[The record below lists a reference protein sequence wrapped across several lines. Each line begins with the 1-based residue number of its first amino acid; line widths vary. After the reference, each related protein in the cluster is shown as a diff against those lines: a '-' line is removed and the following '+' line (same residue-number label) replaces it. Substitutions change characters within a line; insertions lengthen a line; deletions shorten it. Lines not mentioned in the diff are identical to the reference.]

1 MRCRATPLPRETV
14 VPPEQVVARART
26 EVSERTHRAG
36 QRRWRGVWPRLPG
49 ALALA
54 ALAAFLLAPWPLRE
68 KLLVAMGGVCVLR
81 PSHSYFAGG
90 TQLPLEARMTGIYG
104 GFTLATVLLLAFRR
118 VGARRLATT
127 PAISV
132 LGLGFAAMVFDGVN
146 STLAEA
152 GLPHLYTPRNAL
164 RLATGLLSGTALA
177 PVLLWLLSTVAMPG
191 THAAERS
198 MLRSPWE
205 LGVPVGVS
213 ALFAAL
219 VVSEHPLSYD
229 PVALLSVAGV
239 VGLATSAALLLVVLV
254 GGLDGRITHW
264 RQLLAPGGVALLL
277 SLGVLG
283 GAAAV
288 RWTLLDRVLGGSV

>member
-1 MRCRATPLPRETV
+1 MRCRATPLPPETV
-14 VPPEQVVARART
+14 VPAEQVVARART
-26 EVSERTHRAG
+26 EVSERARRAA
-36 QRRWRGVWPRLPG
+36 QRRWGGVWPRLPA
-49 ALALA
+49 ALVLT

-104 GFTLATVLLLAFRR
+104 GFTLAIVLLLAFRR

-127 PAISV
+127 PVISV

-177 PVLLWLLSTVAMPG
+177 PVLLWLLNTVAVPG
-191 THAAERS
+191 TRAAERS
-198 MLRSPWE
+198 VLRSPWE
-205 LGVPVGVS
+205 VGVS

-219 VVSEHPLSYD
+219 VVSEHPLSYG

-239 VGLATSAALLLVVLV
+239 VALATSAALLLVVLV
-254 GGLDGRITHW
+254 GGLDGRITHR

-277 SLGVLG
+277 ALGLLAR
-283 GAAAV
+283 AATV
-288 RWTLLDRVLGGSV
+288 RWTLLDGVLGGSV

>member
-1 MRCRATPLPRETV
+1 MPGPET
-14 VPPEQVVARART
+14 ARPT
-26 EVSERTHRAG
+26 EVSGTADQVAAPARREVPGHAH
-36 QRRWRGVWPRLPG
+36 RRWGGAWPRLLG
-49 ALALA
+49 ALALTT
-54 ALAAFLLAPWPLRE
+54 LGAFLIAPWPLHE
-68 KLLVAMGGVCVLR
+68 KLLAAMGGVCALR
-81 PSHSYFAGG
+81 PSHSYFAGAA
-90 TQLPLEARMTGIYG
+90 QLPLEARTTGIYA
-104 GFTLATVLLLAFRR
+104 GFALTTGLLLAFRR
-118 VGARRLATT
+118 AEARRLAST
-127 PAISV
+127 PVISV

-191 THAAERS
+191 TRVAES
-198 MLRSPWE
+198 SVLRSPWE

-219 VVSEHPLSYD
+219 VVSEHPLSYG

-239 VGLATSAALLLVVLV
+239 VALTTSAALLLVLLV
-254 GGLDGRITHW
+254 GDLDGRVTHR

-277 SLGVLG
+277 ALGLLAS
-283 GAAAV
+283 AATV
-288 RWTLLDRVLGGSV
+288 RWTLLDGVLGGSV